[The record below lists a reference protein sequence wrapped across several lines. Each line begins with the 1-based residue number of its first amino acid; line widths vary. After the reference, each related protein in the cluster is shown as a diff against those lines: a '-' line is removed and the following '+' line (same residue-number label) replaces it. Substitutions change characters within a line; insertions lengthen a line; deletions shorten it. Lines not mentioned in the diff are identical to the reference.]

1 MSEAAHIVNWVL
13 RGTSAKYHD
22 KNFLKGGLATERG
35 VRIGSIQRQ
44 RSLGLK
50 QCFIILDH
58 QNQKD
63 P

>member
-13 RGTSAKYHD
+13 GGTSAKYHD

-44 RSLGLK
+44 GVW
-50 QCFIILDH
+50 D
-58 QNQKD
+58 
-63 P
+63 